1 MLAAETNMNHQSW
14 TGKWTL
20 IITTKNA
27 GIEALFEK
35 VGFEG
40 LAEVFLAD
48 QVAAEH
54 LEPFFNGMP
63 VLGISHGVIR
73 GYVLRRFRQGADND
87 RINNELLAMK
97 LMFDQASS
105 TVPPMVVHAPRIPLP
120 DEVEV
125 MRRAWLRS
133 GQDNGNM

>member
-1 MLAAETNMNHQSW
+1 MLTVEASMNCQGW
-14 TGKWTL
+14 KGKWAP
-20 IITTKNA
+20 IVTTKNA
-27 GIEALFEK
+27 GGEAVFDQIS
-35 VGFEG
+35 FEG
-40 LAEVFLAD
+40 LAEVFLGD

-97 LMFDQASS
+97 LMFDRASA

>member
-1 MLAAETNMNHQSW
+1 MLAVETSVKRRSC
-14 TGKWTL
+14 TRKWTP

-27 GIEALFEK
+27 GIEAVFEK
-35 VGFEG
+35 VSFEG
-40 LAEVFLAD
+40 LAEVFLGD

-63 VLGISHGVIR
+63 VLDISCEVIR
-73 GYVLRRFRQGADND
+73 GYVLHRFRQGAGAD
-87 RINNELLAMK
+87 RVDGELMTLKRTFEKAM
-97 LMFDQASS
+97 A

-120 DEVEV
+120 DEVEA

-133 GQDNGNM
+133 GKACGNM